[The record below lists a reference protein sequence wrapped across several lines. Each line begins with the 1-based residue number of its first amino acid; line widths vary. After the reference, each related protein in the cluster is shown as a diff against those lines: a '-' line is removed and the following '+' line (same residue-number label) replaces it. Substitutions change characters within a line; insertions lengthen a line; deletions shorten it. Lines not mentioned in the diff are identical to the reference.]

1 MRKDYCFTLRKI
13 ARICKDPLRQ
23 KVFVQKNG
31 FGNFGISCNEILFYN
46 NTSCKVV
53 TLIFYLNA
61 LNFPPASE
69 VYWQVA
75 NLNERKKTTLQY
87 MDSKNLSGCLLQ
99 TLTPIIS
106 GLEEPNRKKQFCTSL
121 PKTHIRKYYQEYAN
135 S

>member
-1 MRKDYCFTLRKI
+1 MFHLFHSSVYPNENTFPMRKDYCFTLRKI

-75 NLNERKKTTLQY
+75 NLNERKKKHPPIY
-87 MDSKNLSGCLLQ
+87 GFKEFVWLSV
-99 TLTPIIS
+99 TNFD
-106 GLEEPNRKKQFCTSL
+106 PNYLRTRRAQ
-121 PKTHIRKYYQEYAN
+121 
-135 S
+135 